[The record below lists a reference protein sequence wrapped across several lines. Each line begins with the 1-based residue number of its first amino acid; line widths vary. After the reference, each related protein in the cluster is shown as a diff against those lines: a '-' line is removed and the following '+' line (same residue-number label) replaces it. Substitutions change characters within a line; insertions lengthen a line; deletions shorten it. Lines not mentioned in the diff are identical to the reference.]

1 MALGISARG
10 ATLKYGGEPKPTR
23 YTIKPKLRLK
33 LNFKTYF
40 GESRGVWK
48 FPYSQFPKFRRDR
61 KVDFLRKIFYN

>member
-33 LNFKTYF
+33 LNFETYF
-40 GESRGVWK
+40 GESRGVWNS
-48 FPYSQFPKFRRDR
+48 FILS
-61 KVDFLRKIFYN
+61 FLSLGEIEK